1 MNEMPGGQVL
11 EPGRSEKLAIAVGYI
26 QPRTNES
33 RSWLN
38 PCNPYRYVID
48 IENCTRMIMRGTIES
63 RNERVVCGGRR
74 VGGGRRGR
82 EGRFR
87 EYHFVSRPKKTLLL
101 RSRFTR
107 SRSRCTALLVAVY

>member
-74 VGGGRRGR
+74 VGGGGE
-82 EGRFR
+82 EGEKAASASTTSFLDQKR
-87 EYHFVSRPKKTLLL
+87 L
-101 RSRFTR
+101 
-107 SRSRCTALLVAVY
+107 CC